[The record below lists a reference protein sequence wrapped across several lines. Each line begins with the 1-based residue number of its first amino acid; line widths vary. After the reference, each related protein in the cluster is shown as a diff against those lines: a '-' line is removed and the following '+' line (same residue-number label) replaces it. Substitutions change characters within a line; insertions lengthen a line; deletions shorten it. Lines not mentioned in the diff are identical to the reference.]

1 MYLCFVKQIL
11 TTNNNNNMKKK
22 ILMSAALLVSSIF
35 AFAQFPGGGGFGGFG
50 GFGGGAPGQEAIP
63 EGATKIMLWGK
74 GKNKAPNDNHTTDP
88 RDIGFEP
95 FINVYPAENPNGLA
109 VLCLPGGG
117 YAVLSKSQEG
127 YGHAKWFNDQG
138 ITFILLEYRMPHTY
152 TDVPLSDV
160 KQAWRIIMKHADE
173 WGIKKL
179 GVMGSSAG
187 GHLASTAATHYDEDT
202 RPDFQ
207 ILFYPVIS
215 MDKSIT
221 HLSSHDLLLGEDASE
236 ELERE
241 YSNNLKVTPQ
251 TPPAF
256 IIHSTNDPLVPV
268 KNSLL
273 YYEALVENKVPATMM
288 IYPVGGHGYGCGDF
302 FAYKKELFETLAKWL
317 DTQK

>member
-1 MYLCFVKQIL
+1 MNRFRFSFSALALSLCS
-11 TTNNNNNMKKK
+11 
-22 ILMSAALLVSSIF
+22 LM
-35 AFAQFPGGGGFGGFG
+35 AFAQFPGGGFP
-50 GFGGGAPGQEAIP
+50 GGGQQSIP
-63 EGATKIMLWGK
+63 EGAIKIMLWGK

-95 FINVYPAENPNGLA
+95 FINVYPAKNPNGLA

-117 YAVLSKSQEG
+117 YAMLSKSHEG
-127 YGHAKWFNDQG
+127 YNHAPWFNEQG
-138 ITFILLEYRMPHTY
+138 ITFVLLEYRLPHSY
-152 TDVPLSDV
+152 YQVPLSDV
-160 KQAWRIIMKHADE
+160 HRAMRIVKEHAEE
-173 WGIKKL
+173 WGISKL

-187 GHLASTAATHYDEDT
+187 GHLASTAATHYDSDT

-221 HLSSHDLLLGEDASE
+221 HLSSHDLLLGADASE
-236 ELERE
+236 ELEKE
-241 YSNNLKVTPQ
+241 YSNNLKVNAQ

-256 IIHSTNDPLVPV
+256 IIHSSDDNLVPV

-273 YYEALVENKVPATMM
+273 YYEALVANKVSATLQ
-288 IYPVGGHGYGCGDF
+288 IYPVGGHGYGCGDWF
-302 FAYKKELFETLAKWL
+302 PYKKEMLATLAKWL